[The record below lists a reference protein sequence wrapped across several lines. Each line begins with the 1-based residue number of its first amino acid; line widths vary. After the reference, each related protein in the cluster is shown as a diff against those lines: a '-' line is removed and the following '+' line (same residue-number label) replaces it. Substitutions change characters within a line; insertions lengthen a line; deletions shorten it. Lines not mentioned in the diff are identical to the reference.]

1 MFDLIREI
9 GQNLSHNRTRTILT
23 GISVA
28 WGILMLIILVSTGR
42 GIVNTMEHNTSENR
56 GTLVMF
62 PGWTSL
68 PHSGYPSGRG
78 IRLTM
83 DDVERIAENQDIN
96 SDKVMARLQTDA
108 NVVGPH
114 SSRKVLDGVFTQ
126 EMNRLEVVKGRLIN
140 QMDIMERRKVIV
152 LNEIIAK
159 TLFKDIDPVGQTVE
173 SMGLAWTVVGIYR
186 QNWIRSS
193 YVPATTLA
201 SVLANEPY
209 LRSITISL
217 EDVSTKE
224 QSDDAESALRNDM
237 ARAHNFNVQD
247 KSAVW
252 INNQFSNYLDAR
264 AGLNILQIAIW
275 VIGLLSLIS
284 GIVGVSN
291 IMFAGVHE
299 RTHEI
304 GIRRAI
310 GAKPYSILIQVVLE
324 SIAITTLFGYIG
336 VVLGMGVM
344 QIVNEMIKGTQAE
357 EVLLNPTVDL
367 STAFSVTIVLIIC
380 GALAGLFPALK
391 ALKVKPVE
399 ALRDE

>member
-1 MFDLIREI
+1 
-9 GQNLSHNRTRTILT
+9 
-23 GISVA
+23 
-28 WGILMLIILVSTGR
+28 
-42 GIVNTMEHNTSENR
+42 
-56 GTLVMF
+56 
-62 PGWTSL
+62 
-68 PHSGYPSGRG
+68 
-78 IRLTM
+78 M
-83 DDVERIAENQDIN
+83 DDVERIAENPDIN

-114 SSRKVLDGVFTQ
+114 STRKGLDGVFTQ

-193 YVPATTLA
+193 FVPATALA
-201 SVLANEPY
+201 AVLANEPY
-209 LRSITISL
+209 LQSITISL
-217 EDVSTKE
+217 DDVSTKE
-224 QSDDAESALRNDM
+224 QSHDAESALRNDM

-247 KSAVW
+247 RSAVW
-252 INNQFSNYLDAR
+252 IDNLFSNYLDAR

-344 QIVNEMIKGTQAE
+344 QIVNGMIKGTQAE
-357 EVLLNPTVDL
+357 EILLNPTVDL